1 MRKRNAELNAY
12 LKEQKMTWHLKDR
25 ELEKKLI
32 EVCPNFFNELNL
44 SLSGVPD
51 GHKFGFVYVEFHR
64 QFGDNRWVKS
74 KLAFFD
80 REVEYVQDYN
90 PKAWNEYPKV
100 IPPRHEPLRVEFADK
115 SGTKAFFDDCL
126 REYVTA
132 KRIDRPC
139 RYRPW
144 EG

>member
-1 MRKRNAELNAY
+1 
-12 LKEQKMTWHLKDR
+12 MTWHLKDR

-90 PKAWNEYPKV
+90 PKAWNEYPDV
-100 IPPRHEPLRVEFADK
+100 TPPFDKDMRVELDDGLRYCARYHKFSDGCFWV
-115 SGTKAFFDDCL
+115 STNGTCFPNYLNYKVVRF
-126 REYVTA
+126 
-132 KRIDRPC
+132 
-139 RYRPW
+139 RPW
-144 EG
+144 ED